1 MDHYMYGPMQ
11 AWATIGRHGPLQ
23 TWALIF
29 FYFSVLLQ
37 KNKCNFV
44 TECNLLLL
52 NVNYLIGHTELPYL
66 CMGWLKAELAG
77 YML

>member
-1 MDHYMYGPMQ
+1 MGHYMLGPMQ
-11 AWATIGRHGPLQ
+11 AWPTTDMGFDF
-23 TWALIF
+23 F

-37 KNKCNFV
+37 KIKCNFV